1 MGAPARQAVT
11 GWALASMRATIAFGI
26 VVGGT
31 LAIGFGVPQWRSG
44 VAASQVLT
52 DGAVNA
58 TVGAAAVWLWLFGF
72 RWWNRRH
79 VVDVEEK

>member
-1 MGAPARQAVT
+1 MGATARQAVKGT
-11 GWALASMRATIAFGI
+11 MADRRSAFAFGM

-52 DGAVNA
+52 DGAVHA
-58 TVGAAAVWLWLFGF
+58 TVGAAVVWLWLFGF